1 MPGLVEA
8 HIGRAAGYAETGRLE
23 AAIDQLEIATR
34 LQPDSPAI
42 RDNLEKLRTSRKQ

>member
-1 MPGLVEA
+1 MPKP
-8 HIGRAAGYAETGRLE
+8 GRLE

-42 RDNLEKLRTSRKQ
+42 RDNLEKLKARRQP